1 MFGDEYGIEE
11 NEKLKLEFL
20 SKVDVESLKK
30 ELQHKISENDKIKEN
45 NEKVMKELML
55 LFDEYPDI
63 NEIKKNKKQKDIE
76 KNMKLCYSNVFNIY
90 CYII

>member
-1 MFGDEYGIEE
+1 
-11 NEKLKLEFL
+11 
-20 SKVDVESLKK
+20 
-30 ELQHKISENDKIKEN
+30 
-45 NEKVMKELML
+45 ML

>member
-11 NEKLKLEFL
+11 NEKRKLEFL

-30 ELQHKISENDKIKEN
+30 ELQHKILENDKIKEN

-76 KNMKLCYSNVFNIY
+76 KNMKLCYSNV
-90 CYII
+90 YIVI

>member
-76 KNMKLCYSNVFNIY
+76 KNMKLCYSNV
-90 CYII
+90 YIVI

>member
-11 NEKLKLEFL
+11 NEKHKLEFL

-76 KNMKLCYSNVFNIY
+76 KNMKLCYSNV
-90 CYII
+90 YIVI

>member
-11 NEKLKLEFL
+11 NEKRKLEFL

-76 KNMKLCYSNVFNIY
+76 KNMKLCYSNV
-90 CYII
+90 YIVI